1 MITSGNYEEGTGPKR
16 VLMLG
21 AAVLV
26 CAPMV
31 LSLLLLLAVVWPRMD
46 AVTRHMPKA
55 VRSMVASGLLE
66 IHDGP
71 ATPLQLQRAKHL
83 DAEAAA
89 RYRPPV
95 FWLSAARTPPDM
107 QEMYRQQRET
117 KQAAKELVQKAAALE
132 KAGRECDA
140 EELYTRAASKDSSS
154 EVYEYTEG
162 MGRAGLK
169 CGDLTGARAGLEVAV
184 IKEKNFIKGTDADQ
198 LTDVRRDLLKD
209 REFLIVVYQR
219 QHEDV
224 AAADVCSEAH
234 KGWKG
239 CSCALAKG
247 GDVTCTE
254 RR

>member
-1 MITSGNYEEGTGPKR
+1 MITSGNYEEGTEAKR
-16 VLMLG
+16 ALMLS

-26 CAPMV
+26 CTPMV

-46 AVTRHMPKA
+46 RVTQHMPKA
-55 VRSMVASGLLE
+55 VRSMVASGILE
-66 IHDGP
+66 VHDEA
-71 ATPLQLQRAKHL
+71 ATPLQLQRAGHL

-89 RYRPPV
+89 RYRPPMLG
-95 FWLSAARTPPDM
+95 FRTPSAPPKM
-107 QEMYRQQRET
+107 QELYRQQREA
-117 KQAAKELVQKAAALE
+117 KQAAAALGQKGKTE
-132 KAGRECDA
+132 QRAGQACAAQNLYADA
-140 EELYTRAASKDSSS
+140 ATRDESS
-154 EVYEYTEG
+154 EVYQYVEG
-162 MGRAGLK
+162 VGRAGLA
-169 CGDLTGARAGLEVAV
+169 CGDLPAARTGLEDAV
-184 IKEKNFIKGTDADQ
+184 KKETDFLKGTDEDQ

-239 CSCALAKG
+239 CACALGKG
-247 GDVTCTE
+247 GDVNCTE